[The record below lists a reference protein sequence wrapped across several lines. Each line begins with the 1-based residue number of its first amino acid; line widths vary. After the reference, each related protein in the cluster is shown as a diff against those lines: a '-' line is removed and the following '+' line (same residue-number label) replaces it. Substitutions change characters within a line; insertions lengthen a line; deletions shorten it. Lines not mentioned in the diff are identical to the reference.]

1 MSDFIPLSP
10 VTDYRL
16 TMSDGTVIECTTSL
30 QDTLAFE
37 GQKKRSLTAAV
48 GQVPLTSDLI
58 WLAWHAACRE
68 NKTELRQF
76 ARFSAQLVKIEANR
90 AVNPIMSS
98 TLMTRSTVAR
108 RSRKW
113 LAQTLP
119 PWISSKADQHVGA
132 RDRSSAI

>member
-90 AVNPIMSS
+90 AVNEPDYEFD
-98 TLMTRSTVAR
+98 
-108 RSRKW
+108 
-113 LAQTLP
+113 
-119 PWISSKADQHVGA
+119 ADDEIDGGPEIAKVVGA
-132 RDRSSAI
+132 NPTAVDQFEG